1 MSAWF
6 ICGTDTEIGKSL
18 VTATLLHAFANKGLR
33 VAGMKP
39 VAAGAVWAGDHWHND
54 DVALLNSA
62 SNVSIRPDLVCPY
75 LLQEA
80 AAPHI
85 AAGLE
90 GITFDLGHIRESLA
104 AIHAQTDITLVEGVG
119 GFRVPLTTKEDTAD
133 LAVLLGLPVILVVGM
148 RLGCISH
155 ALLTIEAIRVRGLK
169 LAGWVANQ
177 IDPAMSHVAANIE
190 ALSARIP
197 APLLGHIPH
206 LVPADPRSALE
217 HLNIEL
223 LEF

>member
-6 ICGTDTEIGKSL
+6 ITGTDTEIGKSL
-18 VTATLLHAFANKGLR
+18 VTATLLQAFAAQGQR

-39 VAAGAVWAGDHWHND
+39 IAAGATWTGSAWHNE
-54 DVALLNSA
+54 DVALITAA
-62 SNVSIRPDLVCPY
+62 SNVDIAPSLTCPY

-90 GITFDLGHIRESLA
+90 GVQFDLEHIRSCLTQ
-104 AIHAQTDITLVEGVG
+104 IRTQTDITLVEGVG
-119 GFRVPLTTKEDTAD
+119 GFSVPLSDTEDTAD
-133 LAVLLGLPVILVVGM
+133 LAVALALPLVLVVGM

-155 ALLTIEAIRVRGLK
+155 ALLTVEAIQARGLT

-177 IDPAMSHVAANIE
+177 VDPAMTHVAANLE
-190 ALSARIP
+190 ALKARIP

-206 LVPADPRSALE
+206 LVPAAPHMAME
-217 HLNIEL
+217 HLDLTL
-223 LEF
+223 LQ